1 MDDNYVKER
10 IYPLSG
16 DTVHSTDCFLNIQ
29 SLLACCIKIQHAEL
43 IKLFQRP
50 QLFMRRM
57 VAPPFMPIS
66 ALCNKARNGLVDPI
80 IMEITTEV

>member
-29 SLLACCIKIQHAEL
+29 SLLACCIKIQHTGL
-43 IKLFQRP
+43 QILSLRP
-50 QLFMRRM
+50 QHFVSRVAVPPLHSPLMRF
-57 VAPPFMPIS
+57 A
-66 ALCNKARNGLVDPI
+66 
-80 IMEITTEV
+80 